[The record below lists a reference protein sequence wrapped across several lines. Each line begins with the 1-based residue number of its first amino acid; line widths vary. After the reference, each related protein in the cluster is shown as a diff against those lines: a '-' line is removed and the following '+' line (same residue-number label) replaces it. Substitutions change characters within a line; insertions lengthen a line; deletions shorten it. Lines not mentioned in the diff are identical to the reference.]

1 MPYLSYET
9 NARQAKRI
17 EFVQGID
24 SEHRQ
29 ESSTRRIIEQ
39 HIPKPSLYPESIKS
53 QQPDD
58 TSKLLLQ
65 VPTKL
70 DHDGYPGIMD
80 DSDDES
86 DISTEG
92 EHFDKDDIDEEEKA
106 LVKTY
111 LHNPAALHV
120 RR

>member
-1 MPYLSYET
+1 ML
-9 NARQAKRI
+9 
-17 EFVQGID
+17 
-24 SEHRQ
+24 
-29 ESSTRRIIEQ
+29 EQ
-39 HIPKPSLYPESIKS
+39 HIPKPTLYTEEVKS
-53 QQPDD
+53 QPSED
-58 TSKLLLQ
+58 TSQKLLQ
-65 VPTKL
+65 VPSKAE
-70 DHDGYPGIMD
+70 HDGYPGCTD